1 MESAVTPRG
10 KPRKRALIVNCYA
23 DETRRPVRRTG
34 KVPQSLAPAFLAG
47 GFHPALWDLRLHNE
61 HVDGPLADA
70 ALLGWADVLVLT
82 GLTTSI
88 DRMRQLTAYA
98 RTANPKVV
106 VIGGGHVARAF
117 PAFCATFLDVT
128 CQGDAEEI
136 GEVIAGLFGPAYAA
150 ERFSPRIDLVHWMG
164 RIGYAESTKYCNF
177 KCSFCVLTGERRK
190 FSAHPLD
197 DFREQLTAVG
207 KRQYVIFI
215 DNNFY
220 GSNRASFLE
229 RLAVVKERWQAGQ
242 FLGWAALVT
251 GDFFAKPENLAL
263 VKDAGCIGLFSG
275 VESFSTEWTSFV
287 DKRQNLGHSPV
298 EMIRGVL
305 EARMI
310 FEYGVILD
318 IYERS
323 IADIRREMEF
333 MLARDD
339 ITLPAF
345 LSLPIPFP
353 GTPYF
358 YNLLDQGALLPN
370 TKVRDLDSTTI
381 SARPRDGLA
390 ETARFVRD
398 LQSMAGYRWKV
409 ARHGARFVRRW
420 HGHLNRDQLIMG
432 LANNLLMMA
441 PLLGTL
447 PTSIGARRAPRTYV
461 SSTEPLDV
469 WYTPSLPVAAR
480 FDSYFSPVMLTGARG
495 TLDATLAED
504 VERGRAGRRPV
515 LSPVVP
521 MERVAT

>member
-1 MESAVTPRG
+1 M
-10 KPRKRALIVNCYA
+10 NCYA
-23 DETRRPVRRTG
+23 DETRRAVRRTG
-34 KVPQSLAPAFLAG
+34 KVPQTLAPAFLAG
-47 GFHPALWDLRLHNE
+47 GFNAERWELRLHNE

-88 DRMRQLTAYA
+88 DRMRMLTAYA
-98 RTANPKVV
+98 RTLNPEVLVV
-106 VIGGGHVARAF
+106 GGGHVARAF
-117 PAFCATFLDVT
+117 PVFCATFLDVV

-136 GEVIAGLFGPAYAA
+136 GDVIAGHFGPAYAA

-164 RIGYAESTKYCNF
+164 RIGYAESTRYCNF
-177 KCSFCVLTGERRK
+177 KCSFCVLTAEHRR

-197 DFREQLTAVG
+197 AFREQLKAVG
-207 KRQYVIFI
+207 PRQYVIFI

-220 GSNRASFLE
+220 GSSRSSFLE
-229 RLAVVKERWQAGQ
+229 RLAVVKDRWKAGQ

-305 EARMI
+305 EAGMI

-323 IADIRREMEF
+323 IADIRREIEF
-333 MLARDD
+333 MLERDD

-345 LSLPIPFP
+345 MSLPIPFP

-358 YNLLDQGALLPN
+358 YNLLDQGALLPG

-381 SARPRDGLA
+381 SAHPRDGIA
-390 ETARFVRD
+390 EAARFVRD

-420 HGHLNRDQLIMG
+420 RTHLNRDQLIMG
-432 LANNLLMMA
+432 LANNLLMMS

-447 PTSIGARRAPRTYV
+447 PSSVGARRAPRTFI

-469 WYTPSLPVAAR
+469 WYTPSMRVDAR
-480 FDSYFSPVMLTGARG
+480 YASYFEPVMLTTASGALHG
-495 TLDATLAED
+495 ALAGDIE
-504 VERGRAGRRPV
+504 AARPV
-515 LSPVVP
+515 SRPVHSPVIP